1 MAHALASLKKLR
13 KYDLAR
19 LAIDYQNK
27 FDAIL
32 NNINSELLDLKNK
45 FTKLEL
51 DVEISRNA
59 NNRLVDKVTS
69 LERRC

>member
-32 NNINSELLDLKNK
+32 NNINSELLD
-45 FTKLEL
+45 
-51 DVEISRNA
+51 
-59 NNRLVDKVTS
+59 
-69 LERRC
+69 